1 MLDRTRRQPRSAAAP
16 ARAPASKGRRRVVLV
31 LSTSIL
37 AGGAVLAA
45 LVLVRP
51 EPAMVQAL
59 TARAASYAEVAAAD
73 PARLRIHRLTD
84 VPGVLIFDYP
94 SYMAQAVA
102 LNRVAALV
110 EKRHLPRD
118 RIVARDELD
127 RYIRARGGRYIT
139 FYYGHN
145 YDPGELA
152 RFFGLAAAD
161 GVALTPG
168 ERDLRRALLA
178 EDVIRE
184 TADGVAPGAGAAYVV
199 SLVAAD
205 APDVAPEFGERA
217 RRVAL
222 AHELGH
228 AWYAV
233 NAPYRRY
240 ARAFWYDAMTDGER
254 AAFRGFLARRSYDT
268 SNEALV
274 IDEAQAFL
282 AFTPDA
288 GVVNDDALGLPQGRL
303 AQLRARFRPPVR
315 PPWTG
320 GG

>member
-1 MLDRTRRQPRSAAAP
+1 
-16 ARAPASKGRRRVVLV
+16 
-31 LSTSIL
+31 
-37 AGGAVLAA
+37 
-45 LVLVRP
+45 
-51 EPAMVQAL
+51 
-59 TARAASYAEVAAAD
+59 
-73 PARLRIHRLTD
+73 
-84 VPGVLIFDYP
+84 
-94 SYMAQAVA
+94 MAQAVA

-110 EKRHLPRD
+110 EKRHLPRH
-118 RIVARDELD
+118 RIVSADELD
-127 RYIRARGGRYIT
+127 RYIQARGGRYIT

-145 YDPGELA
+145 YDPAELA
-152 RFFGLAAAD
+152 KFFALAADD
-161 GVALTPG
+161 GIALTPG

-178 EDVIRE
+178 EDVIRDA
-184 TADGVAPGAGAAYVV
+184 ADGVAPGRGAAYVV
-199 SLVAAD
+199 SLVAPD
-205 APDVAPEFGERA
+205 APDVAADFGKRA

-233 NAPYRRY
+233 NADYRRY
-240 ARAFWYDAMTDGER
+240 ARAFWYDTMSHGDR
-254 AAFRGFLARRSYDT
+254 AAFRDFLAKRSYDT

-288 GVVNDDALGLPQGRL
+288 GVVNDDALGLPAGRL
-303 AQLRARFRPPVR
+303 ADLRERFRPPVQ